1 MREPIRPPRLA
12 ARLVGR
18 GALQR
23 AAALLLAV
31 APLTGCGYAL
41 VGRGT
46 NIPESIQ
53 QVYLSPLEN
62 ETRRSEVEQILTRA
76 LAEELVTR
84 KRFTLVNEAAQADGV
99 IDGAVVGFDATPLI
113 FDEQGRATE
122 YQITITARMRFVDR
136 AADTVLWKNDRYV
149 YQESYPV
156 EPAEV
161 DYFDREKLAI
171 EEAAGKFAR
180 TVVIDLLEGF

>member
-1 MREPIRPPRLA
+1 MNQPIRRRSHSPV
-12 ARLVGR
+12 ARRRVLSAV
-18 GALQR
+18 
-23 AAALLLAV
+23 ALLLV
-31 APLTGCGYAL
+31 AMPLTGCGYAL

-46 NIPESIQ
+46 NIPDSIQ
-53 QVYLSPLEN
+53 RVYLAPLEN

-76 LAEELVTR
+76 LAEELVSR
-84 KRFTLVNEAAQADGV
+84 KRFTVVNEAAQADGV
-99 IDGAVVGFDATPLI
+99 IDGAVVGFDATPMI

-122 YQITITARMRFVDR
+122 YQITITARMRFMDR

-156 EPAEV
+156 DPSEV

-180 TVVIDLLEGF
+180 TVVVDLLEGF